1 MRARVNVSLG
11 TAKYQFDIDE
21 KDEMET
27 LHRIIVLGN
36 PPTKCNLCGNDN
48 PEEFKFTS
56 NKDKEANTYVNVKC
70 KCDAR
75 SKLGQYK
82 AGGYFWKEFEKYQGK
97 SESTENKVALN
108 KNKDDEEDDDDGE
121 A

>member
-36 PPTKCNLCGNDN
+36 PPTKCDVCSNDN

-82 AGGYFWKEFEKYQGK
+82 AGGYFWKEFEKYQRPT
-97 SESTENKVALN
+97 ESTETTTKTSKAREEE
-108 KNKDDEEDDDDGE
+108 DEDEE
-121 A
+121 